1 MYDTPS
7 IKYIYIRMY
16 DTPSIKYIYIYI
28 HMYAGFMGSMVS
40 IKNLKFL
47 NPEGESGGATEATL
61 NAMKKRQMFTQTGI

>member
-1 MYDTPS
+1 MIPQVLS
-7 IKYIYIRMY
+7 IYISVCMI
-16 DTPSIKYIYIYI
+16 PQVLSIYIYI

>member
-1 MYDTPS
+1 MPIT
-7 IKYIYIRMY
+7 
-16 DTPSIKYIYIYI
+16 IYIYTN
-28 HMYAGFMGSMVS
+28 AGFMGSMVS